1 MSFPLI
7 WRSKPRR
14 ADSVFTSFV
23 FRYSMVRHVVNPRRR
38 GSWRCIA
45 RNHKRIRAAKD
56 PITLGACITD
66 DLHSKEIRIEVTRL
80 RVVVDLIREVVDG
93 NGLEPFDSSS
103 DAAVALAAAAM
114 RARLLISWCRVIRP
128 R

>member
-1 MSFPLI
+1 
-7 WRSKPRR
+7 
-14 ADSVFTSFV
+14 
-23 FRYSMVRHVVNPRRR
+23 MVRHVVNRRRR

-56 PITLGACITD
+56 PITLDACITD

-80 RVVVDLIREVVDG
+80 RVVVDLIRDVVDG

-103 DAAVALAAAAM
+103 DAAVAVAAAAM

>member
-1 MSFPLI
+1 
-7 WRSKPRR
+7 
-14 ADSVFTSFV
+14 
-23 FRYSMVRHVVNPRRR
+23 MVRHVVNPRRR

-103 DAAVALAAAAM
+103 DAAAAM
-114 RARLLISWCRVIRP
+114 RARLLISWRRVTRP
-128 R
+128 RSKSSSNLATTFSIFVLHAEARKCVGRCY

>member
-1 MSFPLI
+1 MWSI
-7 WRSKPRR
+7 RGGGVWR
-14 ADSVFTSFV
+14 
-23 FRYSMVRHVVNPRRR
+23 Y
-38 GSWRCIA
+38 IA

-56 PITLGACITD
+56 QTTLGACITD
-66 DLHSKEIRIEVTRL
+66 DLHSKQIRVEVTRL
-80 RVVVDLIREVVDG
+80 PVVVELIRDVVDG